1 MPHSAVPLTLR
12 PSRLANA
19 LLGVPWRDAP
29 AVVPGLAL
37 SIGVMLAAQVLA
49 KWLGARLLSL
59 EGIDP
64 AGRPSPVSGIMVSIV
79 LGMIVANS
87 IGVSK
92 LFTPGLSFSMK
103 KILRLGIIL
112 VGIRLSVLDVFA
124 LGAFAVPLV
133 AAIILAALVVTTWFA
148 KRIGVSEN
156 LGTLAAASTAI
167 CGVTAA
173 LAVAP
178 AIEAD
183 DREVAYTLA
192 NVTLFGAV
200 SMFLD
205 PYLAHAL
212 LGKAS
217 AAVGLFLGTAI
228 HDTSQVMGA
237 ALSYKELFHDEIA
250 LQVATVTKLTRNLF
264 LAVVVPA
271 LAYRHAKRVG
281 RAGVSVS
288 LRGIFPLFV
297 LGFVAMAA
305 IRSVGDAML
314 AHSHPAFGVWNGPA
328 WAGLAKTIGEGY
340 AGAALGTAMAAVG
353 LTTRFSVLRGLGA
366 KPFYVG
372 AVSATVVGALALL
385 LASIVGPYLAASGQ
399 RPPKERNTP
408 PIRSAL
414 VSQRPRSVQP
424 PSSPSLRA
432 PR

>member
-1 MPHSAVPLTLR
+1 M
-12 PSRLANA
+12 
-19 LLGVPWRDAP
+19 GVPWRDAP
-29 AVVPGLAL
+29 SIVPGLAL
-37 SIGVMLAAQVLA
+37 SIGVMLVAQVLA

-59 EGIDP
+59 QGIDP
-64 AGRPSPVSGIMVSIV
+64 AGRPTPVSGIMVSVV
-79 LGMIVANS
+79 LGILVANS
-87 IGVSK
+87 IGVPK
-92 LFTPGLSFSMK
+92 VFTPGLSFSMK

-124 LGAFAVPLV
+124 LGAVAVPVV
-133 AAIILAALVVTTWFA
+133 AAIILAALVITIWFA

-183 DREVAYTLA
+183 EREVAYTLA
-192 NVTLFGAV
+192 NITLFGAL
-200 SMFLD
+200 SMFVD

-212 LGKAS
+212 IGKTS
-217 AAVGLFLGTAI
+217 AAVGLFLGTGI

-271 LAYRHAKRVG
+271 LAFRHARRVG
-281 RAGVSVS
+281 GSGGGLRAN
-288 LRGIFPLFV
+288 LRGIFPVFV

-305 IRSVGDAML
+305 IRSAGDAML
-314 AHSHPAFGVWNGPA
+314 AHGHLAFRVWDGPS
-328 WAGLAKTIGEGY
+328 WAALAKTLGEGY

-353 LTTRFSVLRGLGA
+353 LTTRLSVLRGLGA

-372 AVSATVVGALALL
+372 AVSATVVGGLALL
-385 LASIVGPYLAASGQ
+385 LAAVFG
-399 RPPKERNTP
+399 THM
-408 PIRSAL
+408 
-414 VSQRPRSVQP
+414 
-424 PSSPSLRA
+424 
-432 PR
+432 